1 MALAMVGRSCDLVAV
16 AGGRP
21 SGSRQW
27 LSLVLREQDDRG
39 ELQEKKKVDGR
50 GREIR
55 LTREAVVALGI
66 FPRVLLKKYKL
77 HNQIKR

>member
-1 MALAMVGRSCDLVAV
+1 MALAMVGRLCDLVAV

-55 LTREAVVALGI
+55 LMREAVVALGI
-66 FPRVLLKKYKL
+66 FPRVLLKKHKL

>member
-1 MALAMVGRSCDLVAV
+1 MVGRSCDLVAV

-39 ELQEKKKVDGR
+39 ELHEKKKLMVEGER
-50 GREIR
+50 
-55 LTREAVVALGI
+55 
-66 FPRVLLKKYKL
+66 
-77 HNQIKR
+77 